1 MLPVNGG
8 FVYRLGRKIF
18 ILERRVRFSYSLQSQ
33 EALSYDAMDITVR
46 SWCNSNPNNLASWC
60 NGNTGDFGS
69 LVPGSNPG
77 EATNLKCS
85 LNNILWGSLMVRCQ
99 AHNLETVIASVS
111 SILTPAT
118 KRRHAASN

>member
-33 EALSYDAMDITVR
+33 EALIFDAMDITVR

-77 EATNLKCS
+77 EATNSKCS
-85 LNNILWGSLMVRCQ
+85 LKIYCGMEQVVARQ
-99 AHNLETVIASVS
+99 AHIMDKTI
-111 SILTPAT
+111 
-118 KRRHAASN
+118 

>member
-1 MLPVNGG
+1 
-8 FVYRLGRKIF
+8 
-18 ILERRVRFSYSLQSQ
+18 
-33 EALSYDAMDITVR
+33 MDITVR

-118 KRRHAASN
+118 KKETYSKLVFNTLFWLKEKENLSPEIIM

>member
-1 MLPVNGG
+1 MLPVNGPIDKWLSHHP
-8 FVYRLGRKIF
+8 FTV
-18 ILERRVRFSYSLQSQ
+18 ESRVRIPLGLQSQ

-77 EATNLKCS
+77 EATNK
-85 LNNILWGSLMVRCQ
+85 NMFFETKNILYCGLV
-99 AHNLETVIASVS
+99 
-111 SILTPAT
+111 
-118 KRRHAASN
+118 